1 MMTLFAVPVFD
12 ATVIVE
18 GNELFKGKGSATH
31 WAERLAVEI
40 GSSVVVQKI
49 GSGWALVGSVD
60 GVECIWGI
68 HGQRLKR
75 VEFSQAF
82 VSGYSSK
89 VD

>member
-1 MMTLFAVPVFD
+1 MDQGKSMMTLFAVPVFD

-40 GSSVVVQKI
+40 GSNVVAQKI
-49 GSGWALVGSVD
+49 GSGWALRGSAD
-60 GVECIWGI
+60 GIDCIWGI

-75 VEFSQAF
+75 IE
-82 VSGYSSK
+82 
-89 VD
+89 